1 MTHESLPVPDEH
13 RAAVQ
18 MTPVRRRFRFS
29 RALVGYLLVAPPF
42 LVMLLLIIYP
52 ALLAAIDTVY
62 ITEAGVS
69 RISLERYVEYFN
81 NPLAVRNLI
90 FTIEVTVSTV
100 VILFV
105 LCFPIALYLRFAS
118 GRIGNI
124 VQVLALF
131 PMFVPGIITAYA
143 LIRFMG
149 ANGWL
154 QRFLEVIFNYQGY
167 VSPYLRPSGVVIG
180 LVWEGIPI
188 TVLILTAGLSQIS
201 DEMMETARDVGANSL
216 QVFLRIILPLL
227 TRPVLI
233 VLTLN
238 FLGAFG
244 AFTIPYL
251 LGPAS
256 PEMMGVY
263 MLRTFYDSNLPSR
276 AQVQAVLTFL
286 ISALVSI
293 LYVRSVVR
301 QKIEEGV

>member
-1 MTHESLPVPDEH
+1 MTQESLP
-13 RAAVQ
+13 AADSGRTIQMAPVQ
-18 MTPVRRRFRFS
+18 RRFRFN
-29 RALVGYLLVAPPF
+29 RALIGYLMVAPPF

-52 ALLAAIDTVY
+52 ALLAAVDTLYV
-62 ITEAGVS
+62 TQAGVT
-69 RISLERYVEYFN
+69 RFTLDRYVEFFQTS
-81 NPLAVRNLI
+81 LAVGNLI
-90 FTIEVTVSTV
+90 FTLQVTVATV
-100 VILFV
+100 IILFIV
-105 LCFPIALYLRFAS
+105 CFPISLYLRFSAGPVS
-118 GRIGNI
+118 NI
-124 VQVLALF
+124 VQILSLF

-143 LIRFMG
+143 LIRFLG

-154 QRFLEVIFNYQGY
+154 QRFLEVLFNYQGY
-167 VSPYLRPSGVVIG
+167 VSPYLRPSGIVIG
-180 LVWEGIPI
+180 LVWEGIPL

-216 QVFLRIILPLL
+216 QVFWRIILPLL
-227 TRPVLI
+227 SRPLMI

-238 FLGAFG
+238 FLAAFG

-263 MLRTFYDSNLPSR
+263 MRRTFYDANLPSR
-276 AQVQAVLTFL
+276 AQVQAVITFA

-293 LYVRSVVR
+293 LYVRSVAR

>member
-1 MTHESLPVPDEH
+1 MTQDVLSQADDRPPLQFRPV
-13 RAAVQ
+13 Q
-18 MTPVRRRFRFS
+18 RRFRFS
-29 RALVGYLLVAPPF
+29 QALAGYLLVAPPF

-52 ALLAAIDTVY
+52 ALLAAVDTFFVTENGVRRFTLDRY
-62 ITEAGVS
+62 IEFFQT
-69 RISLERYVEYFN
+69 
-81 NPLAVRNLI
+81 PLAVTNLI
-90 FTIEVTVSTV
+90 FTLEVTVVTV
-100 VILFV
+100 IILFAV
-105 LCFPIALYLRFAS
+105 CFPISLYLRFSA
-118 GRIGNI
+118 GRVTSI
-124 VQVLALF
+124 VQILSLF

-154 QRFLEVIFNYQGY
+154 ERFLEVLFNYEGY
-167 VSPYLRPSGVVIG
+167 VSPYLRPSGIVIG
-180 LVWEGIPI
+180 LVWEGIPL

-201 DEMMETARDVGANSL
+201 DEMIETARDVGANSF
-216 QVFLRIILPLL
+216 QVFWRIIVPLL
-227 TRPVLI
+227 TRPLLI

-263 MLRTFYDSNLPSR
+263 MRRTFYDANLPSR
-276 AQVQAVLTFL
+276 AQVQAVITFA

-293 LYVRSVVR
+293 LYVRSVVS